1 MWYGEKINY
10 VLLHIITYYY
20 YCCCCY
26 YDYYYY
32 YYYYSNDDLRIMVV
46 VVGLMPGGESIGK
59 KGRNKS
65 ILNSTA
71 VNMLQHAHDTPPVHI
86 NSL

>member
-1 MWYGEKINY
+1 
-10 VLLHIITYYY
+10 
-20 YCCCCY
+20 
-26 YDYYYY
+26 
-32 YYYYSNDDLRIMVV
+32 
-46 VVGLMPGGESIGK
+46 MPGGESIGK

-71 VNMLQHAHDTPPVHI
+71 VNVLQHACDTLPIHI